1 MKIEIKIEK
10 EGMDEKEMPEEMDE
24 ELTPEQIAAMA
35 KKLKSNSVL
44 SRAERTMLAAYLLQ
58 EEED

>member
-10 EGMDEKEMPEEMDE
+10 EGMDEQVMPEEMEE

>member
-10 EGMDEKEMPEEMDE
+10 EGKDEKDMPEEMGE
-24 ELTPEQIAAMA
+24 ELTPEQIAEMA

-44 SRAERTMLAAYLLQ
+44 SRAERTMLASYLLQ
-58 EEED
+58 EDD

>member
-10 EGMDEKEMPEEMDE
+10 EGMYEKGMPEGTDE
-24 ELTPEQIAAMA
+24 ELTPEQIAAIT
-35 KKLKSNSVL
+35 KKLKSNSAL